1 MLLRALSYIVLIA
14 AFFLPW
20 TVGEIVRSA
29 KAHDKQKLTR
39 WCLLC
44 GVCVLLI
51 ICVVILA
58 FALNGAA
65 L

>member
-1 MLLRALSYIVLIA
+1 MLLRAMSYIALIA

-20 TVGEIVRSA
+20 TVGEIVRSV
-29 KAHDKQKLTR
+29 KAHDQTKRTR

-51 ICVVILA
+51 AGVVLLA
-58 FALNGAA
+58 FALNRAMP
-65 L
+65 